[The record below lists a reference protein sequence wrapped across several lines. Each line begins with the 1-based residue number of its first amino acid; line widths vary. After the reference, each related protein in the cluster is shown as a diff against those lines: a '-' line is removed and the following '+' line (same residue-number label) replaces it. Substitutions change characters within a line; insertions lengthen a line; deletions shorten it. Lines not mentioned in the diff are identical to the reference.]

1 MTPGVLDYLGD
12 IGGLN
17 DIVFTIFAGFLSTY
31 STYRTYAIIMNRL
44 YHLGDSFDEGK
55 KAISS
60 LKETPTLLIEGTK
73 DFNAFELNVP
83 MLLDWKLLFH
93 KLILFRCWPSCC
105 KNLSYCR
112 KRRSFDTYQ
121 TLIEHTESLV

>member
-1 MTPGVLDYLGD
+1 MTPSVLDYLGD

-31 STYRTYAIIMNRL
+31 STYRTYAILMNRL
-44 YHLGDSFDEGK
+44 FQLGNSFDEGR
-55 KAISS
+55 KALSS
-60 LKETPTLLIEGTK
+60 LKETPKLLIEGTK

-83 MLLDWKLLFH
+83 LFLDWKLFYH
-93 KLILFRCWPSCC
+93 KIICFRYWPSCC

-112 KRRSFDTYQ
+112 KRKSFDTYKM
-121 TLIEHTESLV
+121 LIEHTENEV